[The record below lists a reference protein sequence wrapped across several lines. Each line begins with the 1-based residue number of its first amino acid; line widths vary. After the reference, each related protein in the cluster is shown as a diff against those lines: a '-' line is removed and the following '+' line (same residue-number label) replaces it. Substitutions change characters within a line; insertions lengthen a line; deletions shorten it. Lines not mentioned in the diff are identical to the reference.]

1 MLSMSRWAV
10 RAQLTC
16 RTMSYQFALAI
27 EEVEKLTVL
36 TMAGV
41 TSMHLD
47 HRVSSAKYRNGV
59 QRIAMHKI
67 YIIIG
72 I

>member
-1 MLSMSRWAV
+1 MLSRSRWAV

-59 QRIAMHKI
+59 QSVAICIK
-67 YIIIG
+67 YILG